1 MDNKFAERENELENV
16 EFDFADPS
24 APIDPIKSYNPLGE
38 SVNEKD
44 YGKPPIA
51 EGVIND
57 LEEPTFHQQTF
68 DEIRSGNKANDP
80 FAQAQQQAQPV
91 NPDFNDLDTREKRLS
106 SEAAVDTLLDL
117 YGAAHEIGQKFVTID
132 EQKLRNAIA
141 AGKYDGEKR
150 ITIDENGTSVTILEF
165 VNQYNQSVGE
175 TIKLEKTF
183 IKKVREPMIR
193 IFQKKG
199 WGLTDEQTV
208 LLAFGTDIAG
218 KVMMGYNM
226 QKSCRSVI
234 ALTALSDAEAS
245 SNSKPFNPPSPT
257 PTRPTEPTEPENPN
271 IIRTDAS
278 KRYEVIDIED
288 TEEVSSVMDEMV
300 ENNEAQRKGRGR
312 RKKDGTEKFTINFE
326 DNPLRQKPKRR
337 DLSKNVKVQETFTKA
352 K

>member
-1 MDNKFAERENELENV
+1 MDNKFEQRENELEN
-16 EFDFADPS
+16 EDIFGTDPNS
-24 APIDPIKSYNPLGE
+24 PIDPIRNYNPLSE

-68 DEIRSGNKANDP
+68 DEIRTGNQANDP
-80 FAQAQQQAQPV
+80 FIQQQQQQQQAP
-91 NPDFNDLDTREKRLS
+91 NPSFNDLDTREKRLS
-106 SEAAVDTLLDL
+106 SEAAVDTILDL

-132 EQKLRNAIA
+132 EQKLRNAIN

-150 ITIDENGTSVTILEF
+150 ITIDENGTTVNILEF
-165 VNQYNQSVGE
+165 VNQYNQSVSE

-183 IKKVREPMIR
+183 VKKVREPMIR

-208 LLAFGTDIAG
+208 MLAFGTDIAG

-226 QKSCRSVI
+226 QKSCKSVI
-234 ALTALSDAEAS
+234 ALTALSDAEQS
-245 SNSKPFNPPSPT
+245 SRPFNPPTPSTPPPT
-257 PTRPTEPTEPENPN
+257 PEPENPN

-288 TEEVSSVMDEMV
+288 TDEVGSIMDEMV
-300 ENNEAQRKGRGR
+300 ENNEAQKRGRGR
-312 RKKDGTEKFTINFE
+312 KKKEGTEKFKITFE
-326 DNPLRQKPKRR
+326 DNPLRQKPKKR
-337 DLSKNVKVQETFTKA
+337 DLSKNVKVKETFTQSK
-352 K
+352 